1 MSPIDADQVGM
12 WDFHLNYH
20 EAEQIRAWVAE
31 LEQLGLGSIWVGE
44 ALFRDPFTLAGIL
57 LSATT
62 RLTVA
67 TGVTNIWVRDAFA
80 TVAAQL
86 TLAEAYPDR
95 FLLGVGVS
103 HRQLVENE
111 SRAPIREAIFSDARL
126 PGPHGRGV
134 GQPTRQENPFTGRS
148 ESWRHW
154 GRACLS
160 WRPNA
165 PMALTLTSFRLSTHA
180 SLGMFSGR
188 PRCSYRSRPLYS
200 MKTRAKLDGLH
211 GPTSVATCRYRT
223 TPGTYAALASA
234 KPTSSATV
242 ATASWMRSSPTAV
255 SLASKNESAHIARQ
269 ELRTFACISC
279 LLHTGSSRSP
289 NGVPYSDLNKLRPS
303 HL

>member
-1 MSPIDADQVGM
+1 MPPIDADQVGM

-31 LEQLGLGSIWVGE
+31 LEQLDLGSIWVGE
-44 ALFRDPFTLAGIL
+44 ALFRYPFTLAGIL

-67 TGVTNIWVRDAFA
+67 TGVSNIWVRDAFA

-95 FLLGVGVS
+95 FLLGIGVS

-111 SRAPIREAIFSDARL
+111 RGHRYVKPYSAMRDYLDRMDEAWDTYKARK
-126 PGPHGRGV
+126 PV
-134 GQPTRQENPFTGRS
+134 QGRS
-148 ESWRHW
+148 GSWRRS

-165 PMALTLTSFRLSTHA
+165 PMALTLTSFRPSTHA

-200 MKTRAKLDGLH
+200 MKTRATLDSLH
-211 GPTSVATCRYRT
+211 GPTSGATCRYRT
-223 TPGTYAALASA
+223 TPEIYGA
-234 KPTSSATV
+234 
-242 ATASWMRSSPTAV
+242 
-255 SLASKNESAHIARQ
+255 
-269 ELRTFACISC
+269 
-279 LLHTGSSRSP
+279 
-289 NGVPYSDLNKLRPS
+289 
-303 HL
+303 